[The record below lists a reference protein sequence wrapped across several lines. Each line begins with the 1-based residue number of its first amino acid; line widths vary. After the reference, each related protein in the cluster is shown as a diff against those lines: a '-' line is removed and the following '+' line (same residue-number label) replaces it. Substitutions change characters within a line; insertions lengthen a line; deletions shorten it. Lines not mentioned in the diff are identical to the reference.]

1 MTHNITYMK
10 SDKLVG
16 NSSWTISNVHMVG
29 YCVRS
34 DSCIIS
40 CIHSLFTILDTYTYI
55 YYLLGLFWV
64 PGGAFNIFAI
74 RNAGLAI
81 SQGIVASSIVMV
93 RHYTSLYLI
102 YLLIYFSYSF
112 G

>member
-1 MTHNITYMK
+1 MSGEIAVL
-10 SDKLVG
+10 LVVY
-16 NSSWTISNVHMVG
+16 IP
-29 YCVRS
+29 Y
-34 DSCIIS
+34 
-40 CIHSLFTILDTYTYI
+40 LPFLILTYTYI

-93 RHYTSLYLI
+93 RHYTTSYLI

>member
-1 MTHNITYMK
+1 MSGEIAVLLVVYNI
-10 SDKLVG
+10 
-16 NSSWTISNVHMVG
+16 
-29 YCVRS
+29 
-34 DSCIIS
+34 
-40 CIHSLFTILDTYTYI
+40 LFTIHDVYTYIVNVYI

-93 RHYTSLYLI
+93 SVCDITPLYI
-102 YLLIYFSYSF
+102 
-112 G
+112 

>member
-1 MTHNITYMK
+1 MSGEIAVL
-10 SDKLVG
+10 LVVYIPYLPFLIL
-16 NSSWTISNVHMVG
+16 TLIYVYVH
-29 YCVRS
+29 
-34 DSCIIS
+34 
-40 CIHSLFTILDTYTYI
+40 I

-93 RHYTSLYLI
+93 SICDIAPLYI
-102 YLLIYFSYSF
+102 
-112 G
+112 